1 MPLPHT
7 SAVVAPGPHD
17 VRGRRNSPLL
27 AQPPSNLPTA
37 AISYNIRRQ
46 IRLSRLRRTLLA
58 LQTPI
63 PPPPPPQLCSR
74 HVPEPGCTPR
84 GRGGEKRTCS
94 RPCATGC
101 SPLCHGVFAKT
112 CKQLSAAEKRG
123 APLNILSGRRP
134 RRPTLAHDRTSQRLD
149 ESRAPHLTSA
159 SAVAKFLCKTKKR
172 QSEVVARQVTR
183 EGGG

>member
-17 VRGRRNSPLL
+17 VRGRQNSPLR

-37 AISYNIRRQ
+37 ANSYDIRRQ

-101 SPLCHGVFAKT
+101 SPLCARFSRKPASSSVRLKNEGPHSIISQADYQGDLPWPMT
-112 CKQLSAAEKRG
+112 E
-123 APLNILSGRRP
+123 RP
-134 RRPTLAHDRTSQRLD
+134 SVSMGPERL
-149 ESRAPHLTSA
+149 T
-159 SAVAKFLCKTKKR
+159 
-172 QSEVVARQVTR
+172 
-183 EGGG
+183 